1 MVSSG
6 KHRAFGHARG
16 SNDPKPREVAKL
28 RFETYNVRNLSD
40 ARLEGLIAYMKE
52 RNVFAMTIQETWR
65 SGEYQETNQ
74 NFLLI
79 GRGPACIHAFPCKGT
94 CHKHQ
99 MLKPKRKRKCRL
111 GYLLALI
118 DYLLRRHFYRKI
130 TPQNTH
136 LISNSAT

>member
-79 GRGPACIHAFPCKGT
+79 GRGLRAFTLSHVKARATNIRCSSRSESGN
-94 CHKHQ
+94 
-99 MLKPKRKRKCRL
+99 
-111 GYLLALI
+111 ADWVI
-118 DYLLRRHFYRKI
+118 SLR
-130 TPQNTH
+130 
-136 LISNSAT
+136 